1 MSRAVYVALMTV
13 AAPLA
18 MAVPA
23 QAQEAPAAPA
33 PAQGAQTAP
42 DAAAPAT
49 EAAPASGGMTQ
60 EQIAAFNQAVTDF
73 TAGQQAQQAGDNAG
87 AAAKYESALPAIR
100 TAVQAQP
107 DNIDNV
113 NFLANALYADA
124 AAQGAQGQMDK
135 VIALYD
141 ESLPHWRKVVEA
153 KPTDAASRN
162 ILAGILIQLGNQ
174 KLAAKDMT
182 GADPYYKEAVTLARK
197 SVAENATD
205 KVNRNVLLSAL
216 IGASQTA
223 NDEALRK
230 EALDMGKAMTADGS
244 IDATNKPSIQAM
256 TGQQA
261 G

>member
-1 MSRAVYVALMTV
+1 MSL

-18 MAVPA
+18 LAVPA
-23 QAQEAPAAPA
+23 QAQ
-33 PAQGAQTAP
+33 
-42 DAAAPAT
+42 DAAAQPAAT
-49 EAAPASGGMTQ
+49 QAAPASGPMTQ

-73 TAGQQAQQAGDNAG
+73 TAGQQAQQAGDNA
-87 AAAKYESALPAIR
+87 AATTKYEAALPAIR

-107 DNIDNV
+107 GNIDNV

-124 AAQGAQGQMDK
+124 AAQGAQGRMDK
-135 VIALYD
+135 VIALYG

-174 KLAAKDMT
+174 KLAAKDMA

-205 KVNRNVLLSAL
+205 KVNRNILLSAL

-230 EALDMGKAMTADGS
+230 EALDMGKAMMADGS
-244 IDATNKPSIQAM
+244 IDAINKPSIETM
-256 TGQQA
+256 TGQKA